1 MISSEKVRKVLRLSL
16 GDEIADSPGFA
27 EDITH
32 VLESY
37 TPGPDSLSALLH
49 RTEDC
54 LFNGLYNQL
63 GPEMTVH
70 SPNGEKRR
78 VFISEL
84 PSLADELLF
93 PLFSSLC
100 RNASNYA
107 LLHSFWL
114 SSGSLSAM
122 CALYRFFPGYLPVP
136 DRLLMERVAREN
148 FSAYLRENMLPSPG
162 GRG

>member
-78 VFISEL
+78 FFEKTI
-84 PSLADELLF
+84 A
-93 PLFSSLC
+93 
-100 RNASNYA
+100 Y
-107 LLHSFWL
+107 
-114 SSGSLSAM
+114 SA
-122 CALYRFFPGYLPVP
+122 
-136 DRLLMERVAREN
+136 EN
-148 FSAYLRENMLPSPG
+148 HYSIHKGE
-162 GRG
+162 